1 MMEEQEKKT
10 IQFLEKAEAWTEYEL
25 ADLCLGLMPD
35 SRRAD
40 NEERNEV
47 LEIIHR
53 AAEGGKLPR
62 KTNSLQPFNL
72 HQYRTSTYYPR
83 SEATRW
89 AADNFPETFLFKD
102 AAGGKHK
109 APGKRERDTLLTIIA
124 AFCNDEGMN
133 LKERGLAA
141 KIAQMT
147 QKLGASVDEDTIR
160 KVLAQI
166 PAAVGSRMK

>member
-10 IQFLEKAEAWTEYEL
+10 IQVFEKAEAWTEYEL

-53 AAEGGKLPR
+53 AAERGKLPR
-62 KTNSLQPFNL
+62 ETNSLQPFNL

-124 AFCNDEGMN
+124 AFCNHEGMN
-133 LKERGLAA
+133 LKNQGQAA
-141 KIAQMT
+141 KIARMT
-147 QKLGASVDEDTIR
+147 LDLGASVDEDTIR